1 MAFRSKD
8 AMKKL
13 VKKIDAEK
21 CLTAGTKHRLLKLP
35 PRSDVIMGR
44 AHRGLYAGR
53 HIQYG
58 NQVSEK
64 GGNKTRTN
72 WKPNVQGK
80 RLFSYIL
87 DRFIR
92 VKVSTHALRC
102 IDKAGGFDEYLLKT
116 PYEKMD
122 TEFGVYWKAKIQK
135 MYEELGEKKVWASLE
150 DDEAKIKEKFKELKL
165 VERAHCREAR
175 VKMYDWILRSEKIED
190 ARDGEEGAH
199 EQGSSSIVDE
209 ASASQSEFHAQ
220 MVANA

>member
-13 VKKIDAEK
+13 VKKLDGEK
-21 CLTAGTKHRLLKLP
+21 RLTAGTKQRLLTLP
-35 PRSDVIMGR
+35 PKSDVIMGR

-87 DRFIR
+87 DRLVR

-116 PYEKMD
+116 PYEKID
-122 TEFGVYWKAKIQK
+122 SEFGVYWKARIQK
-135 MYEELGEKKVWASLE
+135 KYEELGEKKVFSSLKG
-150 DDEAKIKEKFKELKL
+150 DEAKIKEKFKGLKL

-175 VKMYDWILRSEKIED
+175 VKMYDWIRRSEKIED
-190 ARDGEEGAH
+190 VREEKERAHGEGP
-199 EQGSSSIVDE
+199 SSSIDE
-209 ASASQSEFHAQ
+209 ASSSQSEFHAQ